1 MGSSRNQPQGNL
13 RTFDIFGEVEIC
25 VLSGLCRDDSYPPT
39 YFTCRRTLLKLIP
52 RDHIHGS
59 EREIKFR
66 RFLFTFSM
74 KREISH
80 FYVVVL
86 QKGQR
91 NVQKSVMHVQ
101 RVLLCLLNIFFFFF
115 DVLVAFALLHLK
127 VPRGCL
133 G

>member
-13 RTFDIFGEVEIC
+13 RTFDIFGGVEIC

-66 RFLFTFSM
+66 RCLFTFSM

-101 RVLLCLLNIFFFFF
+101 RVLLCLLNIFF
-115 DVLVAFALLHLK
+115 ALLHLK
-127 VPRGCL
+127 VPPGCL

>member
-1 MGSSRNQPQGNL
+1 
-13 RTFDIFGEVEIC
+13 
-25 VLSGLCRDDSYPPT
+25 
-39 YFTCRRTLLKLIP
+39 
-52 RDHIHGS
+52 
-59 EREIKFR
+59 
-66 RFLFTFSM
+66 M

-101 RVLLCLLNIFFFFF
+101 RVLLCLLNIFFF

>member
-1 MGSSRNQPQGNL
+1 
-13 RTFDIFGEVEIC
+13 
-25 VLSGLCRDDSYPPT
+25 
-39 YFTCRRTLLKLIP
+39 
-52 RDHIHGS
+52 
-59 EREIKFR
+59 
-66 RFLFTFSM
+66 M

-101 RVLLCLLNIFFFFF
+101 RVLLCLLNIFFF
-115 DVLVAFALLHLK
+115 DVLFAFALLHLK